1 MGKRDK
7 IDARIS
13 ALESE
18 LLSRLVSALPSV
30 AARKADRVFLSSK
43 VIPSSWPHTLRSS
56 EADGL
61 TDLADQL
68 IDLYSQRGIPTEGT
82 TAQRYL
88 AASQACYDLSNHHR
102 AAPDGFATQ
111 LLSELAAARP

>member
-18 LLSRLVSALPSV
+18 LLSRLVAGLPSV
-30 AARKADRVFLSSK
+30 AARNADRVFLSSK

-56 EADGL
+56 EADEL

-68 IDLYSQRGIPTEGT
+68 IDLYAKRGIPSAGT
-82 TAQRYL
+82 TAERYL

-102 AAPDGFATQ
+102 AAPDGFATL

>member
-1 MGKRDK
+1 MGKREK

-18 LLSRLVSALPSV
+18 LLSRLVPALTSV

-43 VIPSSWPHTLRSS
+43 VIPTSWPHTLRSP
-56 EADGL
+56 EADEF
-61 TDLADQL
+61 TDLADEL
-68 IDLYSQRGIPTEGT
+68 IELYAQRGIPSVGT
-82 TAQRYL
+82 TAARYL

-102 AAPDGFATQ
+102 AAPDGFATH
-111 LLSELAAARP
+111 LLSELVAARP

>member
-18 LLSRLVSALPSV
+18 LLSRLVPALSSV

-43 VIPSSWPHTLRSS
+43 VIPTSWPHTLRSS
-56 EADGL
+56 EADEFTGL
-61 TDLADQL
+61 AEELME
-68 IDLYSQRGIPTEGT
+68 LYAQRGIPSVGT
-82 TAQRYL
+82 TAARYL

-102 AAPDGFATQ
+102 AAPDGFATH
-111 LLSELAAARP
+111 LLSELVAARP

>member
-18 LLSRLVSALPSV
+18 ILSRLISALPSV
-30 AARKADRVFLSSK
+30 AARRADRVFLSSR
-43 VIPSSWPHTLRSS
+43 VIPASWPHTLRSS
-56 EADGL
+56 EADEL

-68 IDLYSQRGIPTEGT
+68 IALYAQRGIPSAGT
-82 TAQRYL
+82 TAERYL

-102 AAPDGFATQ
+102 AAPDGFASQ
-111 LLSELAAARP
+111 LLSELAAARS